1 MNFDIKYATY
11 LQTFDFI
18 KIEQVLGTILGTQ
31 SWGSKARATDHFG
44 YTLGIANESTDRV
57 GPISQRQREKK
68 KEKKRNAAGLRKTDK
83 GDPQFNDLGSCTPCA
98 NKINLRIALSL
109 KHSASDPFVL
119 NAPGSSA
126 P

>member
-18 KIEQVLGTILGTQ
+18 KIKQVLGTILGTQ

-68 KEKKRNAAGLRKTDK
+68 ERKEKKCSRFKED
-83 GDPQFNDLGSCTPCA
+83 
-98 NKINLRIALSL
+98 
-109 KHSASDPFVL
+109 
-119 NAPGSSA
+119 
-126 P
+126 